1 MRNNDSQI
9 YCAAVGGRSMPVV
22 FSVMKHQ
29 HWLPERTG
37 PVSGFHSTHV
47 AMPIGTTPLTVM
59 TQTLS
64 VLPRVVVVD
73 QTTSLFDRL
82 EATNQELQ

>member
-1 MRNNDSQI
+1 
-9 YCAAVGGRSMPVV
+9 MPVV

-47 AMPIGTTPLTVM
+47 AMPIGTTPRTIM

-64 VLPRVVVVD
+64 ALPSAVSVD
-73 QTTSLFDRL
+73 QSASLFDRL